1 MLFRSLKL
9 LYISPERLLQP
20 FTLDFLRGVQLS
32 FVAID
37 EAHCISQWGHDFRP
51 EYRQLKTL
59 RQEFP
64 GISVHGY
71 TATATEQVRADI
83 VEQMGLESAEV
94 LVGSFD
100 RPNLLY
106 RVERRV
112 DVIPQIRQV
121 LERHRKDSGIVYC
134 ISRKKVESTSEALNR
149 LGFRT
154 LPYHAGLSDEDRR
167 RSQDAFIDEK
177 IGRAHV

>member
-1 MLFRSLKL
+1 MCSSDLCYQVPAMARDGLAIVVSPLISLMKDQVDSLTSIGVPAAFINSAQTPDEKRIVARQIRRGELKL

-94 LVGSFD
+94 LVD
-100 RPNLLY
+100 R
-106 RVERRV
+106 
-112 DVIPQIRQV
+112 
-121 LERHRKDSGIVYC
+121 K
-134 ISRKKVESTSEALNR
+134 STRLNSS
-149 LGFRT
+149 
-154 LPYHAGLSDEDRR
+154 H
-167 RSQDAFIDEK
+167 
-177 IGRAHV
+177 